1 MVNFNLM
8 NEKIQNEYSS
18 ENIEVLEG
26 LSAVRKRPGM
36 YIGSTGTKGLHH
48 LVWEVVDNSI
58 DEHLSGYGDK
68 IEVILNDDGSVSV
81 KDYGRG
87 IPVDD
92 YRDTGRPALEVIMTN
107 LHAGGKFDDKSYT
120 FSGGLHGVGVSVVNA
135 LSEWLEIVTCWQGNK
150 YYQRYEKG
158 EAVTAVE
165 ERGSCESSG
174 TEISFKPDEEI
185 FTTIDFRFET
195 LASRLKESAYLNSD
209 LKLILRDNRN
219 ETIKEEE
226 FSASGG
232 LKQFVKY
239 LNQHHDALHENI
251 VYFDKEL
258 SDCKIEFALQYNNS
272 YTTRIYSYANN
283 IKTGEGGYHV
293 TGFKTALTR
302 AVNKFAEKNNLLNK
316 SDPSLKGGDIRE
328 GLTAVISVRLPEPQ
342 FEGQTKNKLG
352 NSGIKS
358 QIESAVYDYLYEL
371 FSYNSEIAKKIVNK
385 ALAAVRAR
393 KASKKARELNKKKD
407 AIGNKNLPVKL
418 ADCSSKKPEK
428 SELFLVEG
436 DSAGGSAKQGRN
448 REFQAILPLKGK
460 ILNVERARLEKI
472 LSNDEIVAIIK
483 SLGTGIGEE
492 FDLENLRYHKIII
505 MTDADVDGAHIETLI
520 LTLFYRY
527 MKKILER
534 GHVYLAR
541 PPLYQIKQ
549 AGNKKYLYND
559 KELKKF
565 RSNNGE
571 TKFSLQRYKGLG
583 EMNPKQLWK
592 TTMNPE
598 ERRLMQ
604 VEIED
609 AFEADKLFTRLMGND
624 TSLRRKFILNNA
636 DKVEELDV

>member
-1 MVNFNLM
+1 MSSQV
-8 NEKIQNEYSS
+8 QNKYSS

-58 DEHLSGYGDK
+58 DEHLSGYGD
-68 IEVILNDDGSVSV
+68 EILVNLNEDGSVSV
-81 KDYGRG
+81 KDQGRG
-87 IPVDD
+87 IPVDN
-92 YRDTGRPALEVIMTN
+92 YRDTNRPALEVIMTN
-107 LHAGGKFDDKSYT
+107 LHAGGKFDDQSYM

-135 LSEWLEIVTCWQGNK
+135 LSEWLEIVTCWQGGK
-150 YYQRYEKG
+150 YFQRYEKG
-158 EAVTAVE
+158 EAVTEVDKIE
-165 ERGSCESSG
+165 DCEKTG
-174 TEISFKPDEEI
+174 TEITFKPDREI

-209 LKLILRDNRN
+209 LKLNLCDRRGEEVKQ
-219 ETIKEEE
+219 ET

-232 LKQFVKY
+232 LKQFVQF
-239 LNQHHDALHENI
+239 LNQHHDPLHEDV
-251 VYFDKEL
+251 VYFQKEL
-258 SDCKIEFALQYNNS
+258 TDCQIEFALQYNNT

-283 IKTGEGGYHV
+283 IKTDEGGYHV

-316 SDPSLKGGDIRE
+316 SDPSLTGSDIRE
-328 GLTAVISVRLPEPQ
+328 GLTAVISVRLAEPQ

-352 NSGIKS
+352 NSEIKS
-358 QIESAVYDYLYEL
+358 QIESSVYDYLKELLSYEP
-371 FSYNSEIAKKIVNK
+371 EIGKKIVDK

-393 KASKKARELNKKKD
+393 QASKKARELNKKKD

-418 ADCSSKKPEK
+418 ADCSSKTPEK

-460 ILNVERARLEKI
+460 ILNVERARMEKI

-492 FDLENLRYHKIII
+492 FDLDKLRYHKIII

-541 PPLYQIKQ
+541 PPLYQV
-549 AGNKKYLYND
+549 KKGKNIEYLYND
-559 KELKKF
+559 RELQQF

-571 TKFSLQRYKGLG
+571 SNFSLQRYKGLG
-583 EMNPKQLWK
+583 EMNPGQLWK
-592 TTMNPE
+592 TTMNPD

-624 TSLRRKFILNNA
+624 TSLRREFILNNA
-636 DKVEELDV
+636 DKVEDLDV

>member
-1 MVNFNLM
+1 M
-8 NEKIQNEYSS
+8 NRQVKNEYSS
-18 ENIEVLEG
+18 DNIEVLEG

-58 DEHLSGYGDK
+58 DEHLSGYGDE
-68 IEVILNDDGSVSV
+68 INVTLNEDGSVSV
-81 KDYGRG
+81 VDRGRG
-87 IPVDD
+87 IPVDN

-107 LHAGGKFDDKSYT
+107 LHAGGKFDDQSYT

-135 LSEWLEIVTCWQGNK
+135 LSEWLEIVTCWQGDK
-150 YYQRYEKG
+150 YFQRYEKG
-158 EAVTAVE
+158 QAVTEVNKLE
-165 ERGSCESSG
+165 ECEKTG
-174 TEISFKPDEEI
+174 TKITFKPDEKI

-195 LASRLKESAYLNSD
+195 LSSRLKESAYLNSE
-209 LKLILRDNRN
+209 LKLILRDKRN
-219 ETIKEEE
+219 NEVKEKE

-232 LKQFVKY
+232 LKQFIEF
-239 LNQHHDALHENI
+239 LNQHHGLLHEEI
-251 VYFDKEL
+251 VYFKKEL
-258 SDCKIEFALQYNNS
+258 SNCQLEFALQYNNT

-283 IKTGEGGYHV
+283 IKTDDGGYHV

-302 AVNKFAEKNNLLNK
+302 AINKFAEENNLLNK

-352 NSGIKS
+352 NSDIKS
-358 QIESAVYDYLYEL
+358 QIESSVYDYLRDL
-371 FSYNSEIAKKIVNK
+371 LSYKPEIGKKIVDK

-428 SELFLVEG
+428 RELFLVEG

-460 ILNVERARLEKI
+460 ILNVERARMEKI

-492 FDLENLRYHKIII
+492 FDLEKLRYHKIII

-534 GHVYLAR
+534 GRVYLAR
-541 PPLYQIKQ
+541 PPLYLVKQ
-549 AGNKKYLYND
+549 GKKKEYIYND
-559 KELKKF
+559 RELRKF
-565 RSNNGE
+565 KSNNGE
-571 TKFSLQRYKGLG
+571 TNYSLQRYKGLG

-598 ERRLMQ
+598 KRRLMQ

-609 AFEADKLFTRLMGND
+609 AVEADKLFTRLMGND
-624 TSLRRKFILNNA
+624 TSLRREFILNNA